1 MNNDELI
8 WTKGTCP
15 EFFSSFG
22 HWQIWGLHSFFLG
35 LHATDKKKLLRK
47 KVNFNCCSKLCLWNF
62 IITPKSQRRASVVE
76 RVQGNLSFM
85 RYNAKENYDCKQ
97 KAKFTFQLDI
107 KFIHYQLF
115 SFFLAD
121 LQWRH
126 LSANKSTLWWH
137 SGLSR
142 PGEDS
147 TLLCNISLLS
157 SFLVIQTVGNW
168 KTEGWHQ
175 IEVQQNQAKS
185 SMRVLF
191 VNSLNKSKSMVR
203 VFRVLFR
210 VEYMVWSGLAWSV
223 LKS

>member
-1 MNNDELI
+1 MWWKE
-8 WTKGTCP
+8 
-15 EFFSSFG
+15 
-22 HWQIWGLHSFFLG
+22 
-35 LHATDKKKLLRK
+35 
-47 KVNFNCCSKLCLWNF
+47 SKETFHLCV
-62 IITPKSQRRASVVE
+62 ITQ
-76 RVQGNLSFM
+76 
-85 RYNAKENYDCKQ
+85 NANYDCKQ
-97 KAKFTFQLDI
+97 KSKLTFQLDI
-107 KFIHYQLF
+107 KFTHFQLF
-115 SFFLAD
+115 PFLLAD

-175 IEVQQNQAKS
+175 IEVQQKQTKS
-185 SMRVLF
+185 PMRVLF

>member
-1 MNNDELI
+1 M
-8 WTKGTCP
+8 
-15 EFFSSFG
+15 
-22 HWQIWGLHSFFLG
+22 
-35 LHATDKKKLLRK
+35 
-47 KVNFNCCSKLCLWNF
+47 
-62 IITPKSQRRASVVE
+62 
-76 RVQGNLSFM
+76 
-85 RYNAKENYDCKQ
+85 
-97 KAKFTFQLDI
+97 
-107 KFIHYQLF
+107 F

-168 KTEGWHQ
+168 KTEGWHH
-175 IEVQQNQAKS
+175 IEVQQNQTKS
-185 SMRVLF
+185 PMRVLF
-191 VNSLNKSKSMVR
+191 VNSLNKSKAMVR

-210 VEYMVWSGLAWSV
+210 VENMVWSCLACARKLARKILILNILDFLGPFDDLYGIYALIYVRNVRCHTCTHTHMRKVESKAVFCLCRKWNCNFVILFAGRWIGLQLGGFPKHQSIQVQQVFFYSNCCPSV
-223 LKS
+223 IWIANYAIC

>member
-1 MNNDELI
+1 M
-8 WTKGTCP
+8 
-15 EFFSSFG
+15 
-22 HWQIWGLHSFFLG
+22 
-35 LHATDKKKLLRK
+35 
-47 KVNFNCCSKLCLWNF
+47 
-62 IITPKSQRRASVVE
+62 
-76 RVQGNLSFM
+76 
-85 RYNAKENYDCKQ
+85 
-97 KAKFTFQLDI
+97 
-107 KFIHYQLF
+107 F

-175 IEVQQNQAKS
+175 IEVQQKQTKS
-185 SMRVLF
+185 PMRVLF

-203 VFRVLFR
+203 VFRCCSGWVHGL
-210 VEYMVWSGLAWSV
+210 VWSGLVCARKLARKILILNILDFLGPFDDLYGIYALIYVRNVRCHTCTHTRRKWIIKQCSACAEN
-223 LKS
+223 

>member
-1 MNNDELI
+1 MSVEFHYR
-8 WTKGTCP
+8 TKKT
-15 EFFSSFG
+15 
-22 HWQIWGLHSFFLG
+22 
-35 LHATDKKKLLRK
+35 KKGQCDGKNPRK
-47 KVNFNCCSKLCLWNF
+47 PC
-62 IITPKSQRRASVVE
+62 ITQ
-76 RVQGNLSFM
+76 
-85 RYNAKENYDCKQ
+85 NANYDCKQ
-97 KAKFTFQLDI
+97 KSKLTFQLDI
-107 KFIHYQLF
+107 KFTHFQLF
-115 SFFLAD
+115 PFLLAD

-175 IEVQQNQAKS
+175 IEVQQNQTKS
-185 SMRVLF
+185 PMRVLF

-203 VFRVLFR
+203 
-210 VEYMVWSGLAWSV
+210 EGSGHAESG
-223 LKS
+223 